1 MKPIENLNV
10 DKKPNLVSP
19 AHNRSI
25 VYILALGVF
34 GIITTE
40 FGVIGILPELA
51 ARFRVSIAQAGWLLT
66 AFALTIAVSG
76 PFITLAVSHI
86 NRKVALSVVLGV
98 FILSN
103 LFSIIAPSFGW
114 LLVARILPA
123 FFHPIFFSVAM
134 ATAAQSVA
142 PAKAPKAVSIV
153 FSGVSIGTVLGVPVT
168 VFFADLF
175 DWRAAFAVSAVI
187 NLIAVLALLFL
198 LPSMP
203 VKERPSFGSQLG
215 ILKKKKMWWS
225 IITTILIITGM
236 TVSYGYMADYLKNVV
251 LMNGKM
257 IGIAMLLFGGA
268 GVFGNLLIG
277 HLLSQNKVRT
287 VWLFFGGLIMVQA
300 ILFIV
305 AKQFYPAFASI
316 VIWGFIHTG
325 GFLLGQTL
333 ITSSAPEAPEFAS
346 SIFVSA
352 GNTGFA
358 AGSFAGG
365 MAINAFGVQA
375 LPLASITVLVAAAL
389 WFLVQQGLSKNL
401 KSANL

>member
-1 MKPIENLNV
+1 MEHTADFYT
-10 DKKPNLVSP
+10 DKKPNPVSP
-19 AHNRSI
+19 AQSKSV

-40 FGVIGILPELA
+40 FGVIGILPQLA
-51 ARFRVSIAQAGWLLT
+51 TRFHVSITQAGWLLT
-66 AFALTIAVSG
+66 AFALTIALSG
-76 PFITLAVSHI
+76 PFITLAVAHI
-86 NRKVALSVVLGV
+86 NRKAALSVVLAV

-103 LFSIIAPSFGW
+103 IASIFAPSFA
-114 LLVARILPA
+114 LLLIARVLPA

-134 ATAAQSVA
+134 ATAAQSVE
-142 PAKAPKAVSIV
+142 PAKAPKAVAIV
-153 FSGVSIGTVLGVPVT
+153 FSGISVGTVLGVPLT

-187 NLIAVLALLFL
+187 NLIAVLALLIL

-215 ILKKKKMWWS
+215 ILKKKQTWWS

-236 TVSYGYMADYLKNVV
+236 TVSYGYMAEYLKNVV
-251 LMNGKM
+251 GLDGRM
-257 IGIAMLLFGGA
+257 ISIAMLLFGIA

-277 HLLSQNKVRT
+277 HLLTQNKVRT
-287 VWLFFGGLIMVQA
+287 VWLFLAGLILVQVVIYFA
-300 ILFIV
+300 GGW
-305 AKQFYPAFASI
+305 FYPALALM
-316 VIWGFIHTG
+316 VLWGFIHTG

-333 ITSSAPEAPEFAS
+333 ITRSAPEAPEFSS

-358 AGSFAGG
+358 IGSFAGG
-365 MAINAFGVQA
+365 VAIDAFGISV
-375 LPLASITVLVAAAL
+375 LPLASISVLIVAAI
-389 WFLVQQGLSKNL
+389 WFLVQQWR
-401 KSANL
+401 

>member
-1 MKPIENLNV
+1 MERIANLNI
-10 DKKPNLVSP
+10 DKKSNPFSQ
-19 AHNRSI
+19 HNRSV

-51 ARFRVSIAQAGWLLT
+51 ARFHVSIAQAGWLLT

-86 NRKVALSVVLGV
+86 NRKVALSVVLAI

-103 LFSIIAPSFGW
+103 LFSMIAPGFGW
-114 LLVARILPA
+114 LLAARILPA

-134 ATAAQSVA
+134 GTAAQSVE
-142 PAKAPKAVSIV
+142 PEKAPKAVAIV
-153 FSGVSIGTVLGVPVT
+153 FSGISVGTVLGVPLT

-203 VKERPSFGSQLG
+203 VTERPSFGSQLG
-215 ILKKKKMWWS
+215 ILKKKKTWWS

-257 IGIAMLLFGGA
+257 ISIAMLLFGGA

-277 HLLSQNKVRT
+277 HLLSQNRIRT
-287 VWLFFGGLIMVQA
+287 VWFFLGGLIMVQA
-300 ILFIV
+300 ILFVV
-305 AKQFYPAFASI
+305 AKQFYPAFASV

-365 MAINAFGVQA
+365 VAINTFGVQA
-375 LPLASITVLVAAAL
+375 LPLASIAVLLAAAL
-389 WFLVQQGLSKNL
+389 WFLVQQKLSKN
-401 KSANL
+401 